1 VDNVGGIA
9 WEADRMK
16 TLAAMFALALVL
28 AACATGP
35 DNGKASATANP
46 DSFLAAPTSVRAQ
59 AAINDAKGAAIGLAS
74 FAEDRVGVRVDV
86 RVRGL
91 IPGLHGIHV
100 HAVGKCEGPA
110 FATAG
115 AHFNPNQKQHGGLNP
130 AGPHAGDLG
139 NIEVKAD
146 GTGTLSFSTPLLS
159 LAPGASQSVLSGG
172 GLAVVIHAQPDDDK
186 TDPSGNSGDRV
197 ACGVVKALG

>member
-1 VDNVGGIA
+1 
-9 WEADRMK
+9 MK
-16 TLAAMFALALVL
+16 TLAAMSALALL
-28 AACATGP
+28 IAACATGP

-46 DSFLAAPTSVRAQ
+46 DSFLAAPTNVRAQ
-59 AAINDAKGAAIGLAS
+59 AAINDARGAAIGLAS

-91 IPGLHGIHV
+91 TPGLHGIHV
-100 HAVGKCEGPA
+100 HAVGKCDGPA
-110 FATAG
+110 FTTAG

-146 GTGTLSFSTPLLS
+146 GTGALSFVTPLLS

-186 TDPSGNSGDRV
+186 TDPSGNSGDRI
-197 ACGVVKALG
+197 ACGVVKPLG